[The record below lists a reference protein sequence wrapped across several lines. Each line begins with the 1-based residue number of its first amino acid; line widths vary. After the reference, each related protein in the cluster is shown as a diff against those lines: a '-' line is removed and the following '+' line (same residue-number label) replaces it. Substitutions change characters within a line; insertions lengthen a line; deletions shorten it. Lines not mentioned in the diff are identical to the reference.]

1 MNSLQHATWKK
12 NKSCA
17 ILLLTLTGFISSTA
31 DAAAED
37 NTASSW
43 INDANLSGSARASYW
58 NIDKNTDADNRL
70 AIAEWW
76 LKAAPRL
83 GQEAGLVLDGWLR
96 DEGVFNTKKSQGV
109 LREGYLSVSLG
120 EADFRL
126 GKQIIV
132 WGRADQL
139 NPTDN
144 LSPRDNTLFVVE
156 NDDQREGTLAL
167 KSTYHFSELAL
178 SGILLP
184 DFQANKLPIFGAT
197 GVVFNETIPK
207 GGQYAL
213 KLEQTGQAIDWSL
226 SYFQGYDLNPDIAI
240 DSFQAGKLFLSL
252 QHNKIRVLGADAAT
266 VLGRYGLRAEA
277 AYTWTEDQSGRD
289 PFVKNA
295 FFYGVVG
302 ADRTFLEYLN
312 LNVQYFVRQVSNY
325 NDPRLLADPL
335 SSSVALQQAV
345 ASSQLD
351 AFQHGASLRIGN
363 KWLNETLEAEVA
375 AVANITY
382 RDYFLRPKL
391 SYSIDDH
398 WKGSLGAN
406 IFHGGKDTFFA
417 LLKDRSA
424 VFAELRY
431 NY

>member
-1 MNSLQHATWKK
+1 MNSLRHATWRK
-12 NKSCA
+12 NKPSV
-17 ILLLTLTGFISSTA
+17 ILLITLAAFITSVA
-31 DAAAED
+31 NAAAED
-37 NTASSW
+37 GTASSW
-43 INDANLSGSARASYW
+43 IADANLSGSARASYW
-58 NIDKNTDADNRL
+58 NIDKNTDGKNRL

-83 GQEAGLVLDGWLR
+83 GQESGLVLDGWLR
-96 DEGVFNTKKSQGV
+96 DEGAFNSKKSQGV
-109 LREGYLSVSLG
+109 LREGYLSASLG

-144 LSPRDNTLFVVE
+144 LSPRDYTLFSVDS
-156 NDDQREGTLAL
+156 DDQREGTMAL
-167 KSTYHFSELAL
+167 KSTYHFAELAL
-178 SGILLP
+178 TGILLP
-184 DFQANKLPIFGAT
+184 DFQANKLPIFGAN
-197 GVVFNETIPK
+197 GVVFNESIPK

-213 KLEQTGQAIDWSL
+213 KLEQSGQAVDWSL
-226 SYFQGYDLNPDIAI
+226 SYFQGYDLNPDIGI
-240 DSFQAGKLFLSL
+240 NSFQAGTLFLSL

-266 VLGRYGLRAEA
+266 VLGRYGLRTEA
-277 AYTWTEDQSGRD
+277 AYTWTEDESGLD
-289 PFVKNA
+289 PFVKNGN
-295 FFYGVVG
+295 FYGVVG
-302 ADRTFLEYLN
+302 ADRTFFEYLN
-312 LNVQYFVRQVSNY
+312 INVQYYVRQVSNY

-335 SSSVALQQAV
+335 GSTVALQQAV

-351 AFQHGASLRIGN
+351 AFQQGASVRIGN

-375 AVANITY
+375 AVTNITY

-391 SYSIDDH
+391 SYLIDDH
-398 WKGSLGAN
+398 WKVSFGAN
-406 IFHGGKDTFFA
+406 IFQGGKDTFFA
-417 LLKDRSA
+417 LFKDRSA